1 MHKISNLS
9 QRPPARSW
17 RRVPVAAL
25 ALVAGCEAKL
35 TVDLTDAPV
44 DSASEVALALTGVS
58 LLTEAN
64 AVVSLPLDATQV
76 VDLLKYQG
84 DDTYRLA
91 SKVPVENARYVG
103 IALDFAADGS
113 YARRDDGAVVPI
125 GTPAARTFSPI
136 DLSVGENDEESLVVD
151 LNLRFSLI
159 DDSSTTGTYR
169 LQPVLRAVRLEDS
182 ASVGGIV
189 GASIV
194 ESDSCRNGRATTV
207 GVAVYAYSG
216 ANITPVD
223 YVGQSNLLDAANVT
237 LDTSTGLYAYSLHF
251 LPAGTYTLA
260 LTCEADAD
268 TPTAQDGL
276 SFRAA
281 GNIVID
287 AGETGELHFL

>member
-1 MHKISNLS
+1 MNTVSNMS
-9 QRPPARSW
+9 QRCSPRAW
-17 RRVPVAAL
+17 RHVPVAAL

-76 VDLLKYQG
+76 VDLLEYQG

-91 SKVPVENARYVG
+91 SKAPVENARYVG

-113 YARRDDGAVVPI
+113 YVRRNDGVVI
-125 GTPAARTFSPI
+125 TVSTPAARTFSPI
-136 DLSVGENDEESLVVD
+136 DLSIGENDEESLVVD

-159 DDSSTTGTYR
+159 DDSGTTGTYR
-169 LQPVLRAVRLEDS
+169 LQPVLRALRREDS
-182 ASVGGIV
+182 ATIDGIV

-194 ESDSCRNGRATTV
+194 ESDSCRNGRATTA
-207 GVAVYAYSG
+207 GVAIYAYSG
-216 ANITPVD
+216 ANITPID
-223 YVGQSNLLDAANVT
+223 YVGQSNLLDVANVT

-268 TPTAQDGL
+268 TPTAQDGVR
-276 SFRAA
+276 FRAT